1 MDTEIT
7 SNIYKECVPIAVTVL
22 MIGQEVKQ
30 TKTVDYLPLANVIA
44 DPREGTTCLVAGWG
58 FVDTTNTM
66 SDVLK
71 SAEVNVMGRG
81 TCNRYWH
88 SQPVITPDMVCAGPQ
103 GMNNNQDTCRG
114 DSGGPLL
121 CNKVQ
126 VGVTAFG
133 AGDCGDRS
141 RPKVYT
147 FLSKQHIDWIKETM
161 RKPALSETSATQ

>member
-1 MDTEIT
+1 MATEIT

-22 MIGQEVKQ
+22 MLDEEVHQ
-30 TKTVDYLPLANVIA
+30 TNTVKYLPLADVIT
-44 DPREGTTCLVAGWG
+44 DPREGTTCRVAGWG
-58 FVDTTNTM
+58 FVDHIKKM

-88 SQPVITPDMVCAGPQ
+88 SDPVITPDMVCAGPQ

-121 CNKVQ
+121 CNGVQ

-133 AGDCGDRS
+133 TEDCGDWT

-147 FLSKQHIDWIKETM
+147 FLSKQHIEWIKKTM
-161 RKPALSETSATQ
+161 QKPA